1 MMQRGGIIM
10 NIQQMQ
16 YFDAVCRHQNITKAA
31 AELHMSQSTL
41 SLVMKNI
48 EEETGLNILRHVG
61 RNIQITEDGTALW
74 REVEVLLRQ
83 VKRFEAGVREIA
95 RRHNRLQIALP
106 VQLATVI
113 LPWLLGEFRQLHP
126 EIELEISEP
135 SGGEALDMVE
145 REEVDLAFVH
155 DADER
160 PSLSLKLLPQ
170 WPICLCVPEHHPLA
184 ARKHIS
190 FQEAT
195 AHPLVLLG
203 RNFILTREIMAKCR
217 QLQLTP
223 SVLHYSPNL
232 STIWNIVQHGI
243 AFSIL
248 TGNGI
253 LPHSGL
259 AAIPIEGMTQ
269 NGYIVTKKGRQIYAD
284 QRCLI
289 DFVRHKFSVPQNKA

>member
-1 MMQRGGIIM
+1 M

-61 RNIQITEDGTALW
+61 RNIQITEDGIALW

-83 VKRFEAGVREIA
+83 VKRFESGVREIA
-95 RRHNRLQIALP
+95 RRHNRLQLAMP
-106 VQLATVI
+106 VQLATVL
-113 LPWLLGEFRQLHP
+113 LPWVLGEFHQLHP
-126 EIELEISEP
+126 EIELEICEP

-160 PSLSLKLLPQ
+160 ATLTLKPLPQ
-170 WPICLCVPEHHPLA
+170 WPICLCVPEGHPLA
-184 ARKHIS
+184 NRAKITFS
-190 FQEAT
+190 EA
-195 AHPLVLLG
+195 ASHPLVLLG
-203 RNFILTREIMAKCR
+203 RNFILTREIMDKCH
-217 QLQLTP
+217 QLKIIPT
-223 SVLHYSPNL
+223 VLHYSPHL
-232 STIWNIVQHGI
+232 STIWNIVQQGI
-243 AFSIL
+243 ACSIL

-259 AAIPIEGMTQ
+259 AAVPIEGMAQ
-269 NGYIVTKKGRQIYAD
+269 KGYIVTKKGRQIYAD

-289 DFVRHKFSVPQNKA
+289 DFIRHKFSIFQDKA